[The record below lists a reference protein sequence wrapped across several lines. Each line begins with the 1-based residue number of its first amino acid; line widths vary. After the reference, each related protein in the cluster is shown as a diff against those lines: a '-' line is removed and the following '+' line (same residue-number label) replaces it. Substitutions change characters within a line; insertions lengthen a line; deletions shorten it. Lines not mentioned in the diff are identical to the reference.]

1 MFCNIC
7 FRAGKNTP
15 RQILESLGSLLWRWI
30 LTPPPPTRKMA
41 FELWFKREHAY
52 FHSKLPHS
60 LDPQALKLRAV
71 IKRWGPRISPGYF
84 QRKIEPKEI
93 PSCLIPRPLVVF
105 TRQLEIL
112 VTALRD
118 AVHMVLW
125 NRYNTAFWSFP
136 MYPALP
142 VNSTG
147 GINWKIV
154 FIILHCTSSYWSSQQ
169 TAL

>member
-1 MFCNIC
+1 
-7 FRAGKNTP
+7 
-15 RQILESLGSLLWRWI
+15 
-30 LTPPPPTRKMA
+30 MA
-41 FELWFKREHAY
+41 FGLWIKREHAY

-71 IKRWGPRISPGYF
+71 IKRWGPGISPGYSEHGP
-84 QRKIEPKEI
+84 QLLSKENRRKIEPKEI

-112 VTALRD
+112 VTALHD

-142 VNSTG
+142 VNSTL